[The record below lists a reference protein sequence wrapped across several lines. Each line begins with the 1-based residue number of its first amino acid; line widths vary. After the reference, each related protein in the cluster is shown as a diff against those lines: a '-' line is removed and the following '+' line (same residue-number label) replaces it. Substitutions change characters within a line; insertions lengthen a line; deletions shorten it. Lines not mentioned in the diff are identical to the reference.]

1 MLLVPAAMKRAS
13 LAGWSALVV
22 SDVVEPLV
30 RLASRRWTGQQT
42 PLPRTNPPLKMD

>member
-1 MLLVPAAMKRAS
+1 MLLVSAAMKRAK

-30 RLASRRWTGQQT
+30 RQLAAAGPGSRR
-42 PLPRTNPPLKMD
+42 LFLAEFLL